1 MTNPNLILEIDRLHS
16 LVSSVVGDPALW
28 TLAANEPQPL
38 GFRWVSALGLLLEAQ
53 DELRACRDAV
63 PRHALYVTDEP
74 ADALGVPYAHIGLHW
89 CYFEAPTPGN
99 LVWADHSRLA
109 RLVLVDG
116 VPHLLLAD
124 GTQAPAEDRVIWRVD
139 ALMMPEANGYP
150 GNLLVPV
157 RWPAEG
163 VDRA

>member
-1 MTNPNLILEIDRLHS
+1 MTNQNLILEIDRLHS
-16 LVSSVVGDPALW
+16 LVSAAVDDPALW

-53 DELRACRDAV
+53 AELQACRAAV
-63 PRHALYVTDEP
+63 PRTAQYVTDEP

-89 CYFEAPTPGN
+89 CYFEPPTPGD

-109 RLVLVDG
+109 RLLLAEG
-116 VPHLLLAD
+116 VPHLRLAD
-124 GTQAPAEDRVIWRVD
+124 GTQAPAEGRVIWRVD
-139 ALMMPEANGYP
+139 ALMMPAAGGYA

-163 VDRA
+163 VSCA